1 MIFWKTVDIADSERA
16 ILFRRHRL
24 EAVLEPGR
32 HRIQTLTGDVR
43 VDTYDITDVVFANAK
58 AKFLLATHAE
68 KLSNYIERFD
78 LSDLQVGLFYRDGHL
93 VDILAPGSFLS
104 VWKGVENV
112 RVDVIDIADDFI
124 IDEQLIGLLG
134 RGLKVGLHSTKPG
147 KNAVHAIH
155 YIEVPDEHVGLL
167 TVNGKF
173 EQLLQPGSYG
183 YWKYNRSVVVK
194 LLDMRLQAIE
204 VSGQEI
210 LTKDRV
216 SLRVN
221 LSGSYKV
228 TDPKT
233 VALKLNDYANFIY
246 RELQLRLREAVGTQA
261 LDSLLED
268 KDSLNVVVADGIRSK
283 LTEYGIEMVSVGVK
297 DIILPGDMKA
307 ILNQVVEAQKESE
320 ANLIKR
326 REETQAMRS
335 LHNTAKLMENNPTLL
350 RLKELEALERITAR
364 IDKISV
370 YGGLEGVLNDLV
382 KLAPGKA
389 TQ

>member
-1 MIFWKTVDIADSERA
+1 MILWKTVDIADNERA
-16 ILFRRHRL
+16 LLFRRNRL
-24 EAVLEPGR
+24 ETVLAPGR
-32 HRIQTLTGDVR
+32 HRLQTFTGNVRLEKYDV
-43 VDTYDITDVVFANAK
+43 TDVVFDNAK
-58 AKFLLATHAE
+58 AKFLLNTHAE
-68 KLSNYIERFD
+68 KLSDYIEQFE
-78 LSDLQVGLFYRDGHL
+78 LSDLQVGLFYRDNHL

-104 VWKGVENV
+104 VWKGVESI
-112 RVDVIDIADDFI
+112 RVDVIDIADNFV
-124 IDEQLIGLLG
+124 IDEKLIGLLG
-134 RGLKVGLHSTKPG
+134 RGLKVGKC
-147 KNAVHAIH
+147 KNAVHAIN
-155 YIEVPDEHVGLL
+155 YVEVPDEHVGLL

-173 EQLLQPGSYG
+173 EELLQPGSYG
-183 YWKYNRSVVVK
+183 YWKYNRSMAVK

-216 SLRVN
+216 SLRIN

-233 VALKLNDYANFIY
+233 VALKLNDNANFIY

-297 DIILPGDMKA
+297 DIILPGDMKV

-350 RLKELEALERITAR
+350 RLKELEALERITTR

-370 YGGLEGVLNDLV
+370 YGGLNGVLNDLV
-382 KLAPGKA
+382 KLAPGK
-389 TQ
+389 